1 MAMVYNMCENQAEFD
16 RFCQIGYTVVT
27 LLEIKVKQNQLKLM
41 KYVTKCN

>member
-27 LLEIKVKQNQLKLM
+27 LSEIKVIKNRLKLM
-41 KYVTKCN
+41 KYATKCK